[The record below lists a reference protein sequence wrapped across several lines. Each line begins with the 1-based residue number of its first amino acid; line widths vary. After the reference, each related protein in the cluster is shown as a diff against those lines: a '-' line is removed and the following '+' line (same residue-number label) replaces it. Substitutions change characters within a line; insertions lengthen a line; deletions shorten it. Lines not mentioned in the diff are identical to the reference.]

1 MIKTFDDFWNACL
14 QNDLWYDQVKYR
26 FSRKNIKQ
34 VAENA
39 YISLIADSE
48 AFKVM
53 DSVAFRKVVTAW
65 LIRSP
70 DEITRPQLHQ
80 DEPAEQVTQT
90 EPPLTGE
97 ARKAKIAEWLRTIGG
112 GVTQKVPALLKD
124 QIKEQGQ
131 TDPPKPRATF
141 QEFDPERQMEIKKE
155 MDERTRKGRE
165 LYFRENYPGASE
177 EQVRDYLNG
186 FEI

>member
-1 MIKTFDDFWNACL
+1 MFKTFEDFWNAII
-14 QNDLWYDQVKYR
+14 QNELWYDQVKYR

-39 YISLIADSE
+39 YISLLADQD

-80 DEPAEQVTQT
+80 DEPEEQVTQT

-97 ARKAKIAEWLRTIGG
+97 ARKQKIAEWLETIGG
-112 GVTQKVPALLKD
+112 GVVEKVPAMLKE
-124 QIKEQGQ
+124 QIQEQGQ

-141 QEFDPERQMEIKKE
+141 QEFDPERQLEIKKE
-155 MDERTRKGRE
+155 LDERTRKGRE
-165 LYFRENYPGASE
+165 LYFRENYPGATE
-177 EQVRDYLNG
+177 TEIEDYLNS
-186 FEI
+186 FEQ